1 MITGVVRPS
10 REAIVGLRLRGT
22 NTVEIDVEA
31 VLDTGFTEYLTLPLA
46 LVNSLGLPRV
56 NTDKVILADGN
67 TVGVDLYEG
76 VVIWD
81 AQERAIIVHCMEGS
95 PLIGMSLLYDHLL
108 TMEVVDSGA
117 VSIDAIP

>member
-46 LVNSLGLPRV
+46 LVNSLALPRV

-95 PLIGMSLLYDHLL
+95 PLIGMSLLYDHLM
-108 TMEVVDSGA
+108 TMEVVDSGP